1 MIKLIKLMKLSLLP
15 ALMLCLSV
23 SGFSQISKLGAAG
36 KALAKQSAKTGG
48 LNLSSKILKSR
59 YALTAQSLQVT
70 QQLHAQQVAAVLTDA
85 SLETAARLK
94 ILEQLKDQSA
104 QTLAALNAQL
114 TKEMA
119 QWGDLLLRER
129 NPNFLPKKDSS
140 IPGLLAKSSN
150 ASQYQNISPVF
161 FREWAASI
169 PEVEEVPEEVNGL
182 IGALR
187 KRLMAMELEIVNE
200 SAAYIKAKD
209 KLDPLGDPSVNR
221 FYQGQMR
228 GALIRLNRLS
238 KESAQCVADLVY
250 LLNLYPS
257 FYSDSLKL
265 LAAKLDNG
273 LQTPFTTY
281 LRAKIR
287 VPKTPAR
294 RPIGFN

>member
-1 MIKLIKLMKLSLLP
+1 M
-15 ALMLCLSV
+15 
-23 SGFSQISKLGAAG
+23 
-36 KALAKQSAKTGG
+36 
-48 LNLSSKILKSR
+48 
-59 YALTAQSLQVT
+59 
-70 QQLHAQQVAAVLTDA
+70 HAQQVAAVLTDA
-85 SLETAARLK
+85 SLETAARLE

-169 PEVEEVPEEVNGL
+169 PEFEEVPEEVNGL

-209 KLDPLGDPSVNR
+209 KLDPLGNPSANR

-265 LAAKLDNG
+265 LAAKLDGG

-287 VPKTPAR
+287 VPKTPSR
-294 RPIGFN
+294 RPIGFNQP